1 MSIKVLTAVNRWF
14 QSRTAEGATP
24 NPKVVLLM
32 ALMFGML
39 DALYLETRRLPFTA
53 ISGARKDNLKEEPD
67 VFTLGLFLNDPD
79 YVTLHSILSL
89 AGDLITLDCGVHS
102 LIMPKVVFI

>member
-1 MSIKVLTAVNRWF
+1 VVPIKNGRR
-14 QSRTAEGATP
+14 SNSESKSGA
-24 NPKVVLLM
+24 
-32 ALMFGML
+32 AYGAMFGTL